1 VSRSLKERVTS
12 LEEYRIHNEKQI
24 AAFSKMFEQMNQK
37 LNIVNQEQGETRD
50 GIRDVHRQVAD
61 LAEVVGGLRKHI
73 SNRVSAPMTG
83 RDKAVLYGAA
93 ITAICSLAG
102 TVIVVIAQML

>member
-1 VSRSLKERVTS
+1 MSRTLKERVTS

-24 AAFSKMFEQMNQK
+24 AAFSKMFEQMNVK
-37 LNIVNQEQGETRD
+37 LDVVNREQGETRD
-50 GIRDVHRQVAD
+50 GIRELRAQVAD
-61 LAEVVGGLRKHI
+61 LAKTIGGLRTHI

-83 RDKAVLYGAA
+83 RDKAVLYGTA
-93 ITAICSLAG
+93 ITAVCSLAG